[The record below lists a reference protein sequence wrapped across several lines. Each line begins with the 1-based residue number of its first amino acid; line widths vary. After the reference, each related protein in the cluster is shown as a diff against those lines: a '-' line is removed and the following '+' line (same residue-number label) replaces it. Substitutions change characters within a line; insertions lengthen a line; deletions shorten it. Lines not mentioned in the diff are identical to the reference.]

1 VGFLVS
7 KAISLTV
14 FNRSHKRKALWIEHS
29 QVLWYPPPHF
39 SPGKTLGNE
48 FVNSLFKT
56 NYMFQEDIIT
66 KINVDVWYPTK
77 MTIQEIIINWNL
89 EC

>member
-1 VGFLVS
+1 
-7 KAISLTV
+7 
-14 FNRSHKRKALWIEHS
+14 
-29 QVLWYPPPHF
+29 
-39 SPGKTLGNE
+39 
-48 FVNSLFKT
+48 
-56 NYMFQEDIIT
+56 MFQEDIIT